1 MKKPRNSK
9 SGDDVSGKF
18 PDPELIRRAA
28 EALKRGGAVVFP
40 TRGLYGLGADAL
52 SRDAVEKIFAIK
64 KRSREKPLLILAE
77 DLEAVRGLVTDIPP
91 AGEKI
96 ARRFWPGR
104 VTLVLK
110 AAAHLPEN
118 LTAKTGKIGVRIPG
132 HPVARALVRAM
143 GGPVTGTSANLS
155 GSPGCRRVSDIPG
168 EMIRACDGV
177 LDAGILEGGPGSTVV
192 DVTLPEPA
200 IIRQGA
206 VLKEDLFS

>member
-1 MKKPRNSK
+1 MKKPKNSK
-9 SGDDVSGKF
+9 SGDDGLKKI
-18 PDPELIRRAA
+18 PDPDLIKRAA
-28 EALKRGGAVVFP
+28 EALKKGGAVVFP
-40 TRGLYGLGADAL
+40 TRGLYGLGVDAL
-52 SRDAVEKIFAIK
+52 SLDAVEKIFAIK
-64 KRSREKPLLILAE
+64 KRSRENPLLILVE

-104 VTLVLK
+104 VTVVLK

-132 HPVARALVRAM
+132 HPAARALVRAL
-143 GGPVTGTSANLS
+143 GGPMTGTSANLS
-155 GSPGCRRVSDIPG
+155 GSPGCRRVSDIP
-168 EMIRACDGV
+168 EEILRACDWV
-177 LDAGILEGGPGSTVV
+177 LDAGALEGGQGSTVV

-206 VLKEDLFS
+206 VLKADLFS